1 MHLRFFIV
9 CSLQALALTIVS
21 YSFGCQRCWFA
32 RRPAA
37 SSVCCC
43 GHHPPSSD
51 ELRLPQGSENLLAPK
66 PKCYGAHS
74 SISMLGV
81 PTVGTHSWKRIQR
94 GDSDPGGPNDTQRII
109 TNQKQQ
115 IEYPCYRI
123 RDAQSLKDKQMHDNV
138 QLPSSRGTM
147 TRTLTLQVT
156 RNRQHDTSRPSVQP
170 NHQDCVSSLPPI

>member
-66 PKCYGAHS
+66 PKCYGARS
-74 SISMLGV
+74 SIFMLGV

-94 GDSDPGGPNDTQRII
+94 ETVTLVGPMTLEKSLQIRNNRLSTPVTVSGMHSHSKTSKCMIMYNYPHPG
-109 TNQKQQ
+109 
-115 IEYPCYRI
+115 
-123 RDAQSLKDKQMHDNV
+123 V
-138 QLPSSRGTM
+138 Q
-147 TRTLTLQVT
+147 
-156 RNRQHDTSRPSVQP
+156 
-170 NHQDCVSSLPPI
+170 